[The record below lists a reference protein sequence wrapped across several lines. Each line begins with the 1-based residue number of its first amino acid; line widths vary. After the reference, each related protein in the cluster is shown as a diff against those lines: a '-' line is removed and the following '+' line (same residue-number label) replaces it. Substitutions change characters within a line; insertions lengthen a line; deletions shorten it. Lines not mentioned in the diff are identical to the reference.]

1 MYSYMIGKVTLQESV
16 YITLEVNN
24 IGYKIYVAN
33 PYSYMIDE
41 EVKVYLYQQIKEDEH
56 SLFGFRSIDERE
68 LFLKLISVKGVGP
81 KIALPMFATGSING
95 IVDAIE
101 RENVLYLTKF
111 PKIGERVAK
120 QIILDLKGKL
130 GVVRADIVDTKE
142 ELIDVLK
149 GLGYKEKDYKG
160 IINKVS
166 SDKSIEEQVKD
177 ALKLLLK

>member
-33 PYSYMIDE
+33 PYSYLIDE